1 MSLSQS
7 RLTYFD
13 DDCMALFSFCL
24 LYFLSPVVLSLIT
37 IQFAGMGGE
46 VNNTRLEANDVEDQL
61 LLVDSAITTMKRAYE
76 QVKEQREK
84 KAQKDAINALVAR
97 SHALHAELKA
107 LEAKRLTKKPNA
119 ASRLAAFLFG

>member
-1 MSLSQS
+1 MSLSQA